1 MTRKR
6 INFGLAGARPERVYS
21 WAMFNPFR
29 NVLLLLVATGLL
41 VSGSD
46 RAWAQRAPLQITI
59 EKPGAKKDS
68 VSLAGLRATGANGQ
82 LFVQTLTRDLELS
95 GWFKLASG
103 KDGTINVVG
112 ALLETGVGLQSNC
125 KVAWPGKNFNWTNK
139 AASKTEVRQ
148 AAHALAD
155 EMVKQIKNEKG
166 IAASRIVFLNRRGSN
181 NGDVYVCDADGG
193 GMYQVTH
200 DSAGVIGPQWGVNRN
215 DLIYTSLKP
224 GYPMLMRQTIGGSRK
239 ILANFKGL
247 NTGGAFSPEGRRIA
261 LILSYQGNAEL
272 YVLDL
277 GTGKVARMTK
287 TPQGAESSPSWS
299 PDGRSIAYV
308 SDTAKTPQIYVVDVE
323 TRVSKRLTYKG
334 SQNVNPSWSSMGK
347 ICYATLRGGI
357 FQIAMM
363 NATGDT
369 SSEIVPG
376 QPGGSEDPSWAPDG
390 RHIIC
395 SARNTLYILDT
406 LGDPAVR
413 LIQASGNWRSPDW
426 SK

>member
-1 MTRKR
+1 MSVSDKA
-6 INFGLAGARPERVYS
+6 LAQ
-21 WAMFNPFR
+21 
-29 NVLLLLVATGLL
+29 
-41 VSGSD
+41 SD
-46 RAWAQRAPLQITI
+46 PLQITI
-59 EKPGAKKDS
+59 SKVGAKKDS
-68 VSLAGLRATGANGQ
+68 VSLAGLRASGANGQ
-82 LFVQTLTRDLELS
+82 LFVQTLKRDLELS

-103 KDGTINVVG
+103 NDGTINVVG
-112 ALLETGVGLQSNC
+112 ALLETGSGIQSSC
-125 KVAWPGKNFNWTNK
+125 KVTGPGKNFNWART
-139 AASKTEVRQ
+139 AASGIEVRQ

-155 EMVKQIKNEKG
+155 EIVKQVKNEKG
-166 IAASRIVFLNRRGSN
+166 IASTRIVFLNRRGSN

-224 GYPMLMRQTIGGSRK
+224 GYPMLMRQTIGGSRRT
-239 ILANFKGL
+239 LANFKGL
-247 NTGGAFSPEGRRIA
+247 NTGGAFSPDGRRIA

-277 GTGKVARMTK
+277 GTSKVARMTN
-287 TPQGAESSPSWS
+287 TPLGAESSPCWA
-299 PDGRSIAYV
+299 PDGRSIVYV
-308 SDTAKTPQIYVVDVE
+308 SDTAKSPQLYVVNVE
-323 TRVSKRLTYKG
+323 SRASKRLTFKG
-334 SQNVNPSWSSMGK
+334 SQNVNPSWSSKGQ
-347 ICYATLRGGI
+347 ICYATLRGGT

-363 NATGDT
+363 NSAGDAA
-369 SSEIVPG
+369 SEIVPG
-376 QPGGSEDPSWAPDG
+376 QPDGCEDPSWAADG

-413 LIQASGNWRSPDW
+413 LINAAGNWRSPDW

>member
-239 ILANFKGL
+239 ILANFKKGL
-247 NTGGAFSPEGRRIA
+247 VE
-261 LILSYQGNAEL
+261 
-272 YVLDL
+272 VL
-277 GTGKVARMTK
+277 
-287 TPQGAESSPSWS
+287 
-299 PDGRSIAYV
+299 
-308 SDTAKTPQIYVVDVE
+308 
-323 TRVSKRLTYKG
+323 
-334 SQNVNPSWSSMGK
+334 
-347 ICYATLRGGI
+347 
-357 FQIAMM
+357 
-363 NATGDT
+363 
-369 SSEIVPG
+369 
-376 QPGGSEDPSWAPDG
+376 
-390 RHIIC
+390 
-395 SARNTLYILDT
+395 
-406 LGDPAVR
+406 
-413 LIQASGNWRSPDW
+413 
-426 SK
+426 

>member
-1 MTRKR
+1 MK
-6 INFGLAGARPERVYS
+6 IGLAGARPYGVYS
-21 WAMFNPFR
+21 STMFNPLKNFFI
-29 NVLLLLVATGLL
+29 VLAAAGML
-41 VSGSD
+41 VSVSD
-46 RAWAQRAPLQITI
+46 SACAQSQPLQITI
-59 EKPGAKKDS
+59 EKAGAKKDS
-68 VSLAGLRATGANGQ
+68 VSLAGLRASGANGQ
-82 LFVQTLTRDLELS
+82 LFVQTLKRDLELS
-95 GWFKLASG
+95 GWFKLSSG
-103 KDGTINVVG
+103 NDGTINVLG

-125 KVAWPGKNFNWTNK
+125 KVAWPGKNFNWANK
-139 AASKTEVRQ
+139 AASKAEVRL

-166 IAASRIVFLNRRGSN
+166 MASSRLVFLNRRGSN
-181 NGDVYVCDADGG
+181 NGDVYVCDADGS

-239 ILANFKGL
+239 VLANFKGL
-247 NTGGAFSPEGRRIA
+247 NTGGAFSPDGRRIA
-261 LILSYQGNAEL
+261 LILSHQGNAEL

-277 GTGKVARMTK
+277 GTSKVARMTK

-299 PDGRSIAYV
+299 PDGRSIVYV
-308 SDTAKTPQIYVVDVE
+308 SDTSKSPQLYVVDVE
-323 TRVSKRLTYKG
+323 SRASKRLTFKG
-334 SQNVNPSWSSMGK
+334 SQNVNPSWSSKGK
-347 ICYATLRGGI
+347 ICYATLRGGT

-363 NATGDT
+363 NPSGDA
-369 SSEIVPG
+369 SSELVPG
-376 QPGGSEDPSWAPDG
+376 QPEGCEDPSWAPDG

-395 SARNTLYILDT
+395 SARNTLYILDA

-413 LIQASGNWRSPDW
+413 LIQAQGNWRSPDW

>member
-1 MTRKR
+1 MFYAIK
-6 INFGLAGARPERVYS
+6 NLLFLMA
-21 WAMFNPFR
+21 AMGMF
-29 NVLLLLVATGLL
+29 
-41 VSGSD
+41 VSLS
-46 RAWAQRAPLQITI
+46 AQALAQRDPLHITI
-59 EKPGAKKDS
+59 TKQGAKKDS
-68 VSLAGLRATGANGQ
+68 VSLAGLRASGVNGQ
-82 LFVQTLTRDLELS
+82 LFVQTLKRDLELS
-95 GWFKLASG
+95 GWFKLSSG
-103 KDGTINVVG
+103 NDGTISVVG
-112 ALLETGVGLQSNC
+112 ALIETGSGVQSSC
-125 KVAWPGKNFNWTNK
+125 KVAWPGKNLNWART
-139 AASKTEVRQ
+139 AASSTEVRQ

-155 EMVKQIKNEKG
+155 EMVEQIKKEKG
-166 IAASRIVFLNRRGSN
+166 IASTRIVFINRRGSN

-224 GYPMLMRQTIGGSRK
+224 GYPMLMRQTIGGGRK
-239 ILANFKGL
+239 TLANFKGL
-247 NTGGAFSPEGRRIA
+247 NTGGAFSPDGRRIA

-277 GTGKVARMTK
+277 GTSKVARMTN
-287 TPQGAESSPSWS
+287 TPLGAESSPCWA
-299 PDGRSIAYV
+299 PDGRSIIYV
-308 SDTAKTPQIYVVDVE
+308 SDTAKSPQLYVVDVE
-323 TRVSKRLTYKG
+323 SRVSKRLTLKG
-334 SQNVNPSWSSMGK
+334 SQNVNPSWSSKGK
-347 ICYATLRGGI
+347 ICYATLRGGT

-363 NATGDT
+363 NPAGDA

-376 QPGGSEDPSWAPDG
+376 QPEGCEDPSWALDG

-413 LIQASGNWRSPDW
+413 LINASGNWRSPDW

>member
-1 MTRKR
+1 MFVSLSDKA
-6 INFGLAGARPERVYS
+6 LAQG
-21 WAMFNPFR
+21 
-29 NVLLLLVATGLL
+29 
-41 VSGSD
+41 D
-46 RAWAQRAPLQITI
+46 PLHITI
-59 EKPGAKKDS
+59 TKTGAKKDS
-68 VSLAGLRATGANGQ
+68 VSLAGLRASGANGQ
-82 LFVQTLTRDLELS
+82 LFVQTLKRDLELS
-95 GWFKLASG
+95 GWFKLSSG
-103 KDGTINVVG
+103 NDGTINVVG
-112 ALLETGVGLQSNC
+112 ALIETGSGIQSSC
-125 KVAWPGKNFNWTNK
+125 KVAWPGKSFNWTRT
-139 AASKTEVRQ
+139 AASSTEVRQ

-155 EMVKQIKNEKG
+155 EMVEQIKKEKG
-166 IAASRIVFLNRRGSN
+166 IASTRIVFINRRGSN

-224 GYPMLMRQTIGGSRK
+224 GYPMLMRQTIGGGRK
-239 ILANFKGL
+239 TLANFKGL

-277 GTGKVARMTK
+277 GTSKVARMTN
-287 TPQGAESSPSWS
+287 TPLGAESSPCWS
-299 PDGRSIAYV
+299 PDGRSIIYV
-308 SDTAKTPQIYVVDVE
+308 SDTAKSPQLYVVDVE
-323 TRVSKRLTYKG
+323 SRVSKRLTLKG
-334 SQNVNPSWSSMGK
+334 SQNVNPSWSSKGQ
-347 ICYATLRGGI
+347 ICYATLRGGT

-363 NATGDT
+363 NPAGDA

-376 QPGGSEDPSWAPDG
+376 QPEGCEDPSWALDG

-413 LIQASGNWRSPDW
+413 LINASGNWRSPDW